1 MTWPRSVLLALPLM
15 MTVGAYAPAASASS
29 SGAPAPPLTWSACGG
44 KISAELQCATL
55 TVPIDWSKPDGKTI
69 TLTVGRAPATGAAA
83 GTVLFN
89 PGGPGGAGVQELSRA
104 LPHFAGLRTR
114 MNVVTWNPRGGVSGE
129 HIPLAS
135 CAAGPAFATPDSRR
149 EYDQA
154 LKANAAG
161 IAPCRD
167 AVPELFAHLDSAT
180 QARDMDAIRA
190 GLGEEKISF
199 FGNSY
204 GGVLGASYARLFPQ
218 RLRAM
223 AVDSVPDHVDPFA
236 ESERLQYEGLE
247 AGFKRFVRWCAGSS
261 DCALRGTGVEK
272 TWQAVVRRAER
283 RPLPGAAAAGG
294 RRYDGDD
301 LKFLAYGLVDNT
313 ADWPVL
319 AKAIAGAA
327 KGDASGFDPQGRGMP
342 PRVTAMLAVNCADGF
357 RYDGYHAYRA
367 AVRRSVKMSPNFS
380 GMRENAWLACSP
392 WAAEAVNP
400 PAPLPARKL
409 PPLLGVGPV
418 YEYPSVRAVTDQ
430 VPGSVTVKYDGIG
443 HGRYLNAGDPC
454 VIGHVDRYL
463 IDGKLPAPGTTCPAW
478 PA

>member
-1 MTWPRSVLLALPLM
+1 MVML
-15 MTVGAYAPAASASS
+15 GAHVPAASAA
-29 SGAPAPPLTWSACGG
+29 APSLTWSACGE
-44 KISAELQCATL
+44 KISAELQCAKL
-55 TVPIDWSKPDGKTI
+55 TVPVDWSKPDGKTI

-83 GTVLFN
+83 GTVLFS
-89 PGGPGGAGVQELSRA
+89 PGGPGGAGVQALSRA

-129 HIPLAS
+129 HLPLES

-149 EYDQA
+149 EYDQV

-161 IAPCRD
+161 VAPCRD
-167 AVPELFAHLDSAT
+167 AVPDLFAHLDSAS
-180 QARDMDAIRA
+180 QARDMDAVRA
-190 GLGEEKISF
+190 ALGEDKISF
-199 FGNSY
+199 LGNSY

-223 AVDSVPDHVDPFA
+223 ALDSVPDHVDPFA
-236 ESERLQYEGLE
+236 KSERLQYEGLE
-247 AGFKRFVRWCAGSS
+247 AGFRRFVRWCAGSS
-261 DCALRGTGVEK
+261 DCALRDADVEK

-283 RPLPGAAAAGG
+283 RPLAAGT

-301 LKFLAYGLVDNT
+301 LKSLAYTMVSDK
-313 ADWPVL
+313 ARWPKL
-319 AKAIAGAA
+319 GEAIASAA

-357 RYDGYHAYRA
+357 RYDAYRAYRA
-367 AVRRSVKMSPNFS
+367 AVRRSAAISPNFS
-380 GMRENAWLACSP
+380 GVRENAWLACSP
-392 WAAEAVNP
+392 WAPKASNP
-400 PAPLPARKL
+400 PAPLPAGKL

-418 YEYPSVRAVTDQ
+418 YEYPSVRAITDQ
-430 VPGSVTVKYDGIG
+430 VPGSATIKYDDVG

-454 VIGHVDRYL
+454 VIAHVDRYL
-463 IDGKLPAPGTTCPAW
+463 IDGRLPAPGTTCPSW